1 MSIKKNRAENG
12 MKFSEYT
19 DPLSIP
25 EYMNDKISEREA
37 ELSKQKNLFVNA
49 TPEIIDIIK
58 RSSAISTSKGK
69 SHFLLRSPIKRM
81 SKRQIE
87 QEKMKAEAD
96 ENYVNELQDK
106 LEEIRSIIE
115 QFDMINEEA
124 FENKEKL
131 AKLYQLSI
139 INSDGDVKEN
149 EN

>member
-1 MSIKKNRAENG
+1 MSIKKNRAEMG

-19 DPLSIP
+19 DPWSIP

-37 ELSKQKNLFVNA
+37 ELLKQKNLFVNA

-58 RSSAISTSKGK
+58 RSNAISTSKGK
-69 SHFLLRSPIKRM
+69 SHFLLRSPIKRK

-106 LEEIRSIIE
+106 LEEMRSTIE
-115 QFDMINEEA
+115 QFDQINEEA

-139 INSDGDVKEN
+139 IDSDGDVKEN